1 GIAQL
6 PAYTRGAEQASC
18 RDADTLRIRVSKDDV
33 IGGVAA
39 HDIVLW
45 LSAAAQTLIFGVASN
60 RDYGESVT
68 VKLIGK
74 LEANGSAQ
82 SILTRKKPRCQGLV
96 NDDGPRSG
104 PAILFHKSAAAQQ
117 RNPQC

>member
-45 LSAAAQTLIFGVASN
+45 LRAAAETLIFSVAGH
-60 RDYGESVT
+60 RDDGESVT

-74 LEANGSAQ
+74 LEANGFDQ
-82 SILTRKKPRCQGLV
+82 SILTRKKARCQCLV

-104 PAILFHKSAAAQQ
+104 PAILFRKSAPAQQ
-117 RNPQC
+117 RNSQC